1 MPKAKKHPKPLRWLF
16 LSAFVLVLDFVTKQV
31 AVHFLT
37 PYEPHAVFPGLNFML
52 AFNKGAAFS
61 FLSNAGGW
69 QQWALGGIAIVVVI
83 VLLIWLRKLPQEE
96 KLASCGIALIIG
108 GALGNL
114 CDRAVLHYVIDF
126 IDVYYKQY
134 HWPTF
139 NIADSAI
146 CLGVLFIVISI
157 FNSKRI

>member
-1 MPKAKKHPKPLRWLF
+1 MPKAKKHPKLLRWLF

-96 KLASCGIALIIG
+96 KLVSCGIALIIG

-146 CLGVLFIVISI
+146 CIGVLFIVISI